1 MKEVKGVSLN
11 WIKQNISKWVWAYY
25 NKGCNLLP
33 IKYKTKAPN
42 GLSKGDIKKWHMNDV
57 RCAVRKKEMFT
68 MVNVL
73 VAMLRLVICLLT
85 NVLQNN
91 VFGIKQGF
99 GNGFS

>member
-1 MKEVKGVSLN
+1 
-11 WIKQNISKWVWAYY
+11 
-25 NKGCNLLP
+25 
-33 IKYKTKAPN
+33 
-42 GLSKGDIKKWHMNDV
+42 MNDV